1 MEKRERP
8 KSPEEAIREAK
19 RYFKNAKDIL
29 KETPI
34 EYGIRYGDSKR
45 VSEACAIGYLAVLLA
60 IDAYILKK
68 GKKPEE
74 LPADYREYMQWLN
87 KIPHN
92 GKLKAHFNTAYEV
105 LHILGYYRGGKSVNV
120 IKEGF
125 KSAKFIIDT
134 FDKLFNK
141 KKGVKNGRKTT
152 NARNTN

>member
-1 MEKRERP
+1 MIRERP
-8 KSPEEAIREAK
+8 KSPEDAIREAK

-34 EYGIRYGDSKR
+34 EYGIRYADSKR

-92 GKLKAHFNTAYEV
+92 GKLKAYFNTAYEN
-105 LHILGYYRGGKSVNV
+105 LHVFGYYRGGTNV
-120 IKEGF
+120 DMIKGGF
-125 KSAKFIIDT
+125 KAVKVIIDT
-134 FDKLFNK
+134 FDKLFNEKEKEYGK
-141 KKGVKNGRKTT
+141 KRKT
-152 NARNTN
+152 